1 MSLSHRVSTLV
12 LPALLGWALV
22 AAAACTPDARTVAP
36 QHATPSEG
44 VQSLVAATPAPPFDI
59 LVWNI
64 NSGVEAPPPERLEAI
79 LRLLERQGG
88 ADLYA
93 LSEVHPSWVRP
104 LTRALESI
112 NDGDAFD
119 VTLSESGRVQRLL
132 VAINTERFRP
142 LEVNELGRINAD
154 GHGRAPLA
162 ALIED
167 RATGQELMLINV
179 HLRRGNGDA
188 RRGEARALRALVEE
202 LDYDTLLVGDF
213 NMDCDADVPRT
224 QGCNDAFD
232 ALMGGDEIA
241 WRPHRS
247 REATHCSRS
256 RYNSILDYV
265 FAAGG
270 ATRWSIDVEALD
282 REVYCSRDVGN
293 GAHVPLAATVSPARR

>member
-1 MSLSHRVSTLV
+1 MKNSVKDRSNAQTSCAANFISENLHEEYTGGWLHVDMAG
-12 LPALLGWALV
+12 PA
-22 AAAACTPDARTVAP
+22 
-36 QHATPSEG
+36 
-44 VQSLVAATPAPPFDI
+44 F
-59 LVWNI
+59 
-64 NSGVEAPPPERLEAI
+64 
-79 LRLLERQGG
+79 
-88 ADLYA
+88 
-93 LSEVHPSWVRP
+93 
-104 LTRALESI
+104 
-112 NDGDAFD
+112 
-119 VTLSESGRVQRLL
+119 
-132 VAINTERFRP
+132 
-142 LEVNELGRINAD
+142 
-154 GHGRAPLA
+154 
-162 ALIED
+162 IED
-167 RATGQELMLINV
+167 RATGQELMLITV